1 MPSAVWTRTI
11 EKAFDFPYAYDAQKQ
26 FLQEADTILAAARTL
41 LLQLNM
47 KFTVEDQSVEKAT
60 WMLQFDALDA
70 LADALFL
77 FRENRPS
84 AAGRM
89 FRDVLD
95 TLDVAEHFTR
105 GGEASRNDLAKWY
118 SDDFVKHARARES
131 AGQERGEAAKKA
143 MADEYGDFSRFVHRT
158 YRIVQR
164 SYGQGVGE
172 RIWNDSE
179 LRDHGHPMPQTV
191 AEFLTIYAQLI
202 LYLVKHLQQH
212 RTDVDATA
220 LAAAIHDVF
229 AD

>member
-1 MPSAVWTRTI
+1 MPSAVWTRTT
-11 EKAFDFPYAYDAQKQ
+11 EEAYDSPYAYEAQKQ
-26 FLQEADTILAAARTL
+26 FLQEAETILAAARTL

-47 KFTVEDQSVEKAT
+47 KFTIQDHSIEKAT

-70 LADALFL
+70 LTDALFL
-77 FRENRPS
+77 FGENRPG

-105 GGEASRNDLAKWY
+105 DGEASRNDLAKWY
-118 SDDFVKHARARES
+118 ADDFVKHARARES
-131 AGQERGEAAKKA
+131 AGQERGQALKKA

-158 YRIVQR
+158 YRILQR
-164 SYGQGVGE
+164 SYGQGAGE
-172 RIWNDSE
+172 QMWNDSE

-202 LYLVKHLQQH
+202 LYLVKHLQH
-212 RTDVDATA
+212 RPDADPAA
-220 LAAAIHDVF
+220 LAAAIREVF
-229 AD
+229 AA

>member
-1 MPSAVWTRTI
+1 MPSAVWTRTT
-11 EKAFDFPYAYDAQKQ
+11 EEAYDFPYAYEAQKQ
-26 FLQEADTILAAARTL
+26 FLQEAEAILAAARTL

-47 KFTVEDQSVEKAT
+47 KFSIEDHSIEKAT

-105 GGEASRNDLAKWY
+105 GGEGSRNDLAKWY
-118 SDDFVKHARARES
+118 ADDFVKHARARES

-158 YRIVQR
+158 YRILQR

-172 RIWNDSE
+172 RIWHVSV
-179 LRDHGHPMPQTV
+179 LRDLGPMPQTV
-191 AEFLTIYAQLI
+191 AEFLTIYALLI

-212 RTDVDATA
+212 RTDVDPTA
-220 LAAAIHDVF
+220 LAAAIHEVF
-229 AD
+229 PA